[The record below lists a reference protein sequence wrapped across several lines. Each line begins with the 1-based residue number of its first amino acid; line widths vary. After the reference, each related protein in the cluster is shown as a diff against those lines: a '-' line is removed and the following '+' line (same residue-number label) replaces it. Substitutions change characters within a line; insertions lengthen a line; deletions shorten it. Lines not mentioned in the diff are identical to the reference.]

1 MSYEETGMPD
11 DETVEPRASRWGTG
25 RIDAVSAVIG
35 VLFIAVAVL
44 AVADR
49 FWADID
55 PVLVTGGAI
64 VAIGVALMV
73 SAVLRQRRRA
83 QPDDGLG

>member
-11 DETVEPRASRWGTG
+11 NEAVEPRASRWGTG

-55 PVLVTGGAI
+55 LVLVVGGAI
-64 VAIGVALMV
+64 IAIGVAMIAGV
-73 SAVLRQRRRA
+73 FRRGRRDE
-83 QPDDGLG
+83 QSRS

>member
-49 FWADID
+49 LWADID
-55 PVLVTGGAI
+55 PVLVVGGAI
-64 VAIGVALMV
+64 IAIGVAMIAGV
-73 SAVLRQRRRA
+73 FRRSRRG
-83 QPDDGLG
+83 QPDGGLGG

>member
-11 DETVEPRASRWGTG
+11 DETVEPRASRWRTG

-49 FWADID
+49 LWADID
-55 PVLVTGGAI
+55 LVLVVGGAI
-64 VAIGVALMV
+64 IAIGVAMIAGV
-73 SAVLRQRRRA
+73 FRRGRRG
-83 QPDDGLG
+83 QPDGGLGG